1 MRYLSVKE
9 MAEKWGVSE
18 RSVRNYCV
26 QGRVPALFLQE
37 KSGISQI
44 MPKSRS
50 VPINGKRSRL
60 PCLIF

>member
-26 QGRVPALFLQE
+26 QGRVPGFSYRKNLE
-37 KSGISQI
+37 Y
-44 MPKSRS
+44 PR
-50 VPINGKRSRL
+50 
-60 PCLIF
+60 